1 MTILL
6 YSTLLERPQ
15 SDRRYGVFLVRISFF
30 ELYKLTGT
38 RFIHL
43 LSYYV
48 QQAFTLAV
56 FCTGWLRGFESS

>member
-15 SDRRYGVFLVRISFF
+15 TDRRYGVFLVRISFF